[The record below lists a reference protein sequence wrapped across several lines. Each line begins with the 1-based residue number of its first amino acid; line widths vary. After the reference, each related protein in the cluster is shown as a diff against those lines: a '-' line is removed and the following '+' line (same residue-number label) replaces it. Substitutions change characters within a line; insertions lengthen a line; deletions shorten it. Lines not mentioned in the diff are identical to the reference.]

1 MSLWQ
6 GGNRWTHRPN
16 QLPAASR
23 TPQSGNSSAA
33 ASTVSLLSTNGA
45 VTPRQP
51 SNSRLSSRQD
61 GRRSSSLSQ
70 QRKTVDGGKSS
81 DHDPL
86 QTLSGIFGEH
96 VDLHV
101 GETKDQVVQ
110 LTGEGGGEK
119 ANAEGK
125 TLSEWL
131 EALTKDDPGRQSS
144 IIAKRIYTAVVS
156 ES

>member
-33 ASTVSLLSTNGA
+33 ASTVSLLSTNGTL
-45 VTPRQP
+45 TPRQP

-86 QTLSGIFGEH
+86 QTLSGIFGEQ

-101 GETKDQVVQ
+101 GETKVQVQ
-110 LTGEGGGEK
+110 LTGERGEK
-119 ANAEGK
+119 GNAEGK

-131 EALTKDDPGRQSS
+131 EELTKDDSGRQSS
-144 IIAKRIYTAVVS
+144 IIAKRIYTAVVTDS
-156 ES
+156 